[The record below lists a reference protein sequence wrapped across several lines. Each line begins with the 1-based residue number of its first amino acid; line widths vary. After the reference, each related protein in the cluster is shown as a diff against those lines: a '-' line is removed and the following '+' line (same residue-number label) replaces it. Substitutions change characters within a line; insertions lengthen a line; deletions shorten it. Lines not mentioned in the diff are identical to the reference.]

1 MQKTIRIVAVVL
13 AAVFLIALIG
23 YNIANPPKPDYT
35 PWNAAMA
42 LGDKDTAEHHYV
54 MYTDIFC
61 PYCNKFSLAVMA
73 HQEEFEKDWIQDKKV
88 LFEIR
93 VTDINYESG
102 HSENSRP
109 AGEGAYCAAKQ
120 NKFWDY
126 YHNLLAKIWG
136 DYYIKGIGVD
146 KNAEH
151 IPELGSDYFY
161 DAAEKGGLDMDSF
174 KSCFD
179 NHETTAELDKNT
191 KKAHN
196 YIEGIPQFYF
206 DKFSYS
212 GFAGTWDTDYDWE
225 QAKLLFE
232 AGLTTK

>member
-13 AAVFLIALIG
+13 VVGFLVALIG

-35 PWNAAMA
+35 PWNAAMTQ
-42 LGDKDTAEHHYV
+42 GDKDTAEHHFI
-54 MYTDIFC
+54 MYTDLSC
-61 PYCNKFSLAVMA
+61 PFCNKFSLAVMA
-73 HQEEFEKDWIQDKKV
+73 HPEEFEKEWLQNKKIF
-88 LFEIR
+88 FELR
-93 VTDINYESG
+93 VTDMNHESG

-126 YHNLLAKIWG
+126 YHNILTKFWN
-136 DYYIKGIGVD
+136 DYYSKGIGVD
-146 KNAEH
+146 PTAPKMPTLAN
-151 IPELGSDYFY
+151 DYYY

-179 NHETTAELDKNT
+179 SHEMANELDKNT
-191 KKAHN
+191 TKSHR
-196 YIEGIPQFYF
+196 YVTGLPEFYF
-206 DKFSYS
+206 GKFNYS
-212 GFAGTWDTDYDWE
+212 GFAGTWNTDNDWN
-225 QAKLLFE
+225 QATMLLE